1 MPRYYITLFCAYSSQ
16 QDLSLS
22 LLYVLVQMWYMFQLN
37 NDPRK
42 LQPSE
47 SSNRKKLLN
56 TKVMW
61 SCFFLTSQQHMD
73 NDLTNLANAARFL

>member
-22 LLYVLVQMWYMFQLN
+22 LLYVLVQMWYNLFQLN

-73 NDLTNLANAARFL
+73 NDLNQPC